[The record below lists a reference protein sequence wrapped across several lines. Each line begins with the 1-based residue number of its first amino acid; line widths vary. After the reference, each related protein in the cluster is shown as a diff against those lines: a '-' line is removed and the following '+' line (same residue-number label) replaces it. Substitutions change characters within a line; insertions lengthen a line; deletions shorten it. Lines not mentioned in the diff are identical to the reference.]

1 MAVRPVLIRRPP
13 SAVWAVLA
21 DGTRYAEWVVG
32 TAGSQPVEGT
42 WPEVGAALRYT
53 VKVGPATLHGR
64 TVVRACEP
72 VGVLELEAV
81 SRLVGTARIGIDLR
95 PWGEENTLV
104 TIDEHPLT
112 GPGGRLHSMLSE
124 ALLQIRNRRM
134 VRRLAQVVEADS
146 APPPGGR

>member
-32 TAGSQPVEGT
+32 TADSQPVEGT
-42 WPEVGAALRYT
+42 WPEVGASLRYT
-53 VKVGPATLHGR
+53 IRVGPAELHGR

-72 VGVLELEAV
+72 VSQLELEAQ

-95 PWGEENTLV
+95 PWGEGRTLV

-112 GPGGRLHSMLSE
+112 GPGGRLHTMLSD
-124 ALLQIRNRRM
+124 AILQVRNRRM
-134 VRRLAQVVEADS
+134 VRRLGHVVEADS